1 VLPATV
7 PPDGQP
13 LRAGLRRANPALLFA
28 ALFAFLWAIAR
39 ACVQSVTM
47 DEADTYLKFAGRTDI
62 FHWFPAANN
71 HILNTA
77 LIRLFTSIFG
87 LSHLTLRLPALLGA
101 GIYIAGCLYLCVLLS
116 DKIALTF
123 PLFICLVYNPFVADY
138 LVLARGYGMGCA
150 FLVCAI
156 GAIASIPLRETPP
169 EKGLAAC
176 SVFAALSFCAN
187 FSFAFA
193 NLAVLATGFW
203 WISRSIPGSRGFN
216 WRWLAAAALPGAVV
230 TAVIPLPTI
239 LQWPSGQL
247 YDFAMSLRQW
257 FGSVIHWSLVEVNP
271 ELANPLVSWIL
282 HHIEHRLFPAL
293 ALVVAWRLV
302 VLVPNRREAGRSPI
316 TGLAAML
323 GSALG
328 IATLTHWIV
337 FHAFGLLLPYN
348 RTALFCVP
356 LGTLFVGA
364 LAAIPVNSHA
374 SKVSAR
380 ASAIACVT
388 VLSAF
393 AVYFLFCMRLTW
405 SGEMRPDA
413 DARDAYVA
421 LAAYNHTYCVD
432 TVGASWLYSSVLD
445 FYRVLSGR
453 ESFTEFQPGLPM
465 PKNLDVYVLNAKG
478 DHEFI
483 DDQHLSVVYR
493 GVLTDLVIAVH
504 RDSLK
509 RRAPDGGCP

>member
-1 VLPATV
+1 MLP
-7 PPDGQP
+7 DRQR
-13 LRAGLRRANPALLFA
+13 LLAGLLRANPALLLA

-47 DEADTYLKFAGRTDI
+47 DEADTYLKFAGRTEI

-71 HILNTA
+71 HILNSA

-101 GIYIAGCLYLCVLLS
+101 GVYIAACLYLCVLLS
-116 DKIALTF
+116 DKLTLTL
-123 PLFICLVYNPFVADY
+123 PLFICLVYNPLVADY
-138 LVLARGYGMGCA
+138 LVLARGYGMAAA
-150 FLVCAI
+150 FLVSAI
-156 GAIASIPLRETPP
+156 AAIASIPLRETPP
-169 EKGLAAC
+169 AKGLAAS
-176 SVFAALSFCAN
+176 SVFAALSFSAN

-203 WISRSIPGSRGFN
+203 WISRSIPGSRGFK
-216 WRWLAAAALPGAVV
+216 WRWLAAAALPGALV
-230 TAVIPLPTI
+230 TAVISLPTI

-247 YDFAMSLRQW
+247 YDFARSLRQW

-271 ELANPLVSWIL
+271 ELANPLVSWVL
-282 HHIEHRLFPAL
+282 HHIQHRLFPAL
-293 ALVVAWRLV
+293 ALVVAWRLTV
-302 VLVPNRREAGRSPI
+302 VLLNWRRAGESPI

-323 GSALG
+323 GSALVL
-328 IATLTHWIV
+328 ATLTHWIV
-337 FHAFGLLLPYN
+337 FHTFGLLLPYN

-364 LAAIPVNSHA
+364 LAAAPANSRA
-374 SKVSAR
+374 SSLSTGVSAR

-388 VLSAF
+388 MLAAF

-413 DARDAYVA
+413 DVRSAYSA
-421 LAAYNHTYCVD
+421 LAPYNHTYCVD

-453 ESFTEFQPGLPM
+453 ESFTEFQPGLPL
-465 PKNLDVYVLNAKG
+465 PKNLDVYVVNARG
-478 DHEFI
+478 DSEFI
-483 DDQHLSVVYR
+483 DAQQLSVVYR
-493 GVLTDLVIAVH
+493 GVLTDLVIAV
-504 RDSLK
+504 RPDRLK

>member
-1 VLPATV
+1 VL
-7 PPDGQP
+7 PDGQP
-13 LRAGLRRANPALLFA
+13 LRAGLRRANPGLLFA
-28 ALFAFLWAIAR
+28 AVSAFLWAIAR

-71 HILNTA
+71 HILNSA

-101 GIYIAGCLYLCVLLS
+101 GIYIAACLYICALLS
-116 DKIALTF
+116 DKLALTL
-123 PLFICLVYNPFVADY
+123 PLFICLVYNPFVADFFT
-138 LVLARGYGMGCA
+138 LARGYGMGAA

-156 GAIASIPLRETPP
+156 AAIASIPLRETPP
-169 EKGLAAC
+169 VKGLAAS

-203 WISRSIPGSRGFN
+203 WISRSIPGSRGFK
-216 WRWLAAAALPGAVV
+216 WRWLAAAALPGALV
-230 TAVIPLPTI
+230 TALISLPTI
-239 LQWPSGQL
+239 FQWPSGQL

-271 ELANPLVSWIL
+271 EVANPLVSWIL

-293 ALVVAWRLV
+293 GLAVAWRLA
-302 VLVPNRREAGRSPI
+302 VLFLNRRSIGESPI

-323 GSALG
+323 GSAL
-328 IATLTHWIV
+328 ALAVLTHWIV

-364 LAAIPVNSHA
+364 LAAAPMNSRA
-374 SKVSAR
+374 PTVSAR

-388 VLSAF
+388 VLCAF

-405 SGEMRPDA
+405 TGEMRADA
-413 DARDAYVA
+413 DVRSAYSA
-421 LAAYNHTYCVD
+421 LAPYNHTYCVD

-453 ESFTEFQPGLPM
+453 ESFTEFQPGLPL
-465 PKNLDVYVLNAKG
+465 PKDLSVYVVNAKG
-478 DHEFI
+478 DREFI

-493 GVLTDLVIAVH
+493 GVLTDLVIAV
-504 RDSLK
+504 RPDRLK

>member
-1 VLPATV
+1 MLPAAVLP
-7 PPDGQP
+7 DRQR
-13 LRAGLRRANPALLFA
+13 LRAGLRRANPGLLLAALL
-28 ALFAFLWAIAR
+28 AFLWAIAR

-116 DKIALTF
+116 DKIALTL

-156 GAIASIPLRETPP
+156 AALASIVLRETPP
-169 EKGLAAC
+169 VKGLAAC
-176 SVFAALSFCAN
+176 SVFAGLSFCAN
-187 FSFAFA
+187 FSFVFA

-203 WISRSIPGSRGFN
+203 WISRSIPGSRGFK
-216 WRWLAAAALPGAVV
+216 WRWLAAAALPGALL

-239 LQWPSGQL
+239 LHWPSGQF
-247 YDFAMSLRQW
+247 YEFATSLRQW
-257 FGSVIHWSLVEVNP
+257 FASVIHWSLVEVNP

-282 HHIEHRLFPAL
+282 RRIEHRLFPAL
-293 ALVVAWRLV
+293 GLVVAWRLG
-302 VLVPNRREAGRSPI
+302 VLFLNRRHVRESPI
-316 TGLAAML
+316 TGFSLML
-323 GSALG
+323 GSALAL
-328 IATLTHWIV
+328 ATLAHWIV
-337 FHAFGLLLPYN
+337 FHAFGVLLPWN

-356 LGTLFVGA
+356 LGTLFAGA
-364 LAAIPVNSHA
+364 LAAAPADS
-374 SKVSAR
+374 R
-380 ASAIACVT
+380 AGRAAAVACIT
-388 VLSAF
+388 TLAAF

-405 SGEMRPDA
+405 SGETRPDA
-413 DARDAYVA
+413 DVRSAYAV
-421 LAAYNHTYCVD
+421 LSLYNHTYCVD
-432 TVGASWLYSSVLD
+432 TVGADWLYSSVLD
-445 FYRVLSGR
+445 FYRVQSGH

-465 PKNLDVYVLNAKG
+465 PKNRDVYVLNAKG

-493 GVLTDLVIAVH
+493 GVLTDLVIAV
-504 RDSLK
+504 RPDGLK
-509 RRAPDGGCP
+509 RRAPDGSCP